1 MRDAPAHKVQ
11 LEVCIEDLAGL
22 TAAREGGADRVELC
36 SALQIGGLT
45 PSHGFMKEAARMRIA
60 AAALIR
66 PRPGNF
72 VFGDRE
78 QAIMLDD
85 IAFARDLGLEGVV
98 IGASRE
104 DGSLDM
110 AALKEMC
117 TAAGPLRIC
126 LHRVFDLVP
135 DPFVAIDQAADLGI
149 SRILTSGQHPAIE
162 KGIPLLHRLVQH
174 AGDRLDIMP
183 GGGVNPTNISA
194 ILGCGVRQIHSS
206 CSWDYET
213 PAASLTAFGFSGA
226 RVRRPVPADAVR
238 AFRSLLGRIT
248 AQEGKGKA
256 PQHISAESV
265 QAETGGMA

>member
-11 LEVCIEDLAGL
+11 LEVCIEDVAGL
-22 TAAREGGADRVELC
+22 AAAREGGADRVELC
-36 SALQIGGLT
+36 CALQIGGLT
-45 PSHGFMKEAARMRIA
+45 PGHGFMKEAAGAGIA
-60 AAALIR
+60 AAVLIR

-117 TAAGPLRIC
+117 TAAGPLKIC

-135 DPFVAIDQAADLGI
+135 DPFAAIDQSVDLGI
-149 SRILTSGQHPAIE
+149 SRILTSGQEPVIE
-162 KGIPLLHRLVQH
+162 TGLPTLRRLVEH
-174 AGDRLDIMP
+174 AGDRLDI
-183 GGGVNPTNISA
+183 
-194 ILGCGVRQIHSS
+194 
-206 CSWDYET
+206 
-213 PAASLTAFGFSGA
+213 
-226 RVRRPVPADAVR
+226 
-238 AFRSLLGRIT
+238 
-248 AQEGKGKA
+248 
-256 PQHISAESV
+256 
-265 QAETGGMA
+265 